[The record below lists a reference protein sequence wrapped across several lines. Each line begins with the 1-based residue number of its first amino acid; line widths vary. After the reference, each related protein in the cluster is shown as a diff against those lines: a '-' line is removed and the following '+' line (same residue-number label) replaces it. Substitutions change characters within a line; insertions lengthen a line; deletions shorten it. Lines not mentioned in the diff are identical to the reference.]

1 MTFRQVSLQ
10 PTQSSQHNQTAR
22 VESGRGRHVPA
33 PKGEGRRA
41 SDRTPS
47 RHQCVTSQEQGRQPK
62 DWSQTFSREGEVRGR
77 ADRGL
82 FIKLFLDEQILAENH
97 LSLMLMPTAESG
109 LRSWS
114 SVFRDVVFILGPG
127 AEAAWFIEAFCL

>member
-22 VESGRGRHVPA
+22 VKSGRGRHVPDV
-33 PKGEGRRA
+33 GQLTGHRR
-41 SDRTPS
+41 
-47 RHQCVTSQEQGRQPK
+47 VTSDSDTVKSQGRQPK

-82 FIKLFLDEQILAENH
+82 FIALFLDEQILAENH

-114 SVFRDVVFILGPG
+114 SVFRDVVFLLGPG
-127 AEAAWFIEAFCL
+127 ADAAWFIEAFCL